1 MEKNEVFEKALSIA
15 VEAHRGQV
23 DRSGMPYILHPL
35 EVARRVDTLELKTI
49 AVLHDVIEDT
59 EITAEDLVER
69 GVPREIVEIVEIL
82 TKPKGED
89 YEEYVR
95 KVAKNA
101 KARKVKLADLDHNT
115 SPERANGLND
125 RLRSKYRLARKILG

>member
-1 MEKNEVFEKALSIA
+1 MEENEVFEKALSIA

-23 DRSGMPYILHPL
+23 DKLGMPYILHPL
-35 EVARRVDTLELKTI
+35 EVARRVDTLGLKTI

-59 EITAEDLVER
+59 EITAEDLVEK

-82 TKPKGED
+82 TKPQGED

-95 KVAKNA
+95 RVAKNA

-115 SPERANGLND
+115 SPERADGLNE
-125 RLRSKYRLARKILG
+125 RLRAKYRLARKILG

>member
-23 DRSGMPYILHPL
+23 DKLGMPYVLHPL

-59 EITAEDLVER
+59 EITAKDLVEK
-69 GVPREIVEIVEIL
+69 GIPREIVEIVEIL

-95 KVAKNA
+95 RVAKNA
-101 KARKVKLADLDHNT
+101 KARKVKLADLEHNT
-115 SPERANGLND
+115 SPERANGLNE
-125 RLRSKYRLARKILG
+125 RLRIKYRLAREILG